1 MDAFWKGFEKRASD
15 VLDDWQEESSEESK
29 KAKKE
34 HNKEPMRD
42 HIKELHSMPPDADWK
57 SWP

>member
-1 MDAFWKGFEKRASD
+1 MKAFWEGFEKRASD
-15 VLDDWQEESSEESK
+15 ILEDWQEESSEESK